1 MFFLDVD
8 CKLTVKTGD
17 GLGAGTNAD
26 VYMKLNGDKGSTNF
40 EMITEGGMIAD
51 ENERGS

>member
-1 MFFLDVD
+1 MEL
-8 CKLTVKTGD
+8 KLTEKTGD
-17 GLGAGTNAD
+17 GYGDGTNAD
-26 VYMKLNGDKGSTNF
+26 VYIKLKGDKGSTNF